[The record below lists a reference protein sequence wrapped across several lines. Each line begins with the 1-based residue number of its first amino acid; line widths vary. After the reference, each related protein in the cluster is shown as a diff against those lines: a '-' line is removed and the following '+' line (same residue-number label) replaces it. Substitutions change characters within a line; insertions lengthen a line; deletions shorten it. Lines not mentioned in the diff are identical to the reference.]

1 MKLIVLLLISAS
13 CFSQSYQFKKSLEV
27 KKADTIQLT
36 TWQLQQIELV
46 EEEKKRLSERVNLM
60 LQVVIDANGIELN
73 DVQSINIQN
82 GKLIVKRKED

>member
-1 MKLIVLLLISAS
+1 MKILLLILCAAP
-13 CFSQSYQFKKSLEV
+13 CFAQLNQKLLPKENKV
-27 KKADTIQLT
+27 DTVRLT
-36 TWQLQQIELV
+36 NWQIQQIELV